1 MSTDSTPP
9 PAPPGDVMT
18 SWLRT
23 TVPTLWG
30 ATAAAALSALG
41 PSLPDALAGPLS
53 TLLTH
58 DSTSLLV
65 TVASVAAWHA
75 AWRRAEPHVPRWVA
89 RLVLGSARRPSYSE
103 QRSSPET

>member
-9 PAPPGDVMT
+9 PAPPGDLMT

-30 ATAAAALSALG
+30 ATAAAALSALS
-41 PSLPDALAGPLS
+41 PSLPDVVAGPLG

-58 DSTSLLV
+58 ESTSLLV
-65 TVASVAAWHA
+65 TVAAVATWHA

-89 RLVLGSARRPSYSE
+89 RIVLGSARRPTYTKPTSGP
-103 QRSSPET
+103 QG